1 MTTLNGYDDWKL
13 ASPPEP
19 GEPFD
24 DEQPPPLPLGWEA
37 TPSPL
42 SDTEPPPT
50 PATSGEVP
58 RALDWR
64 PFAKDDGYAFAGAAD
79 FERGTGPRG
88 TGPLIADIEVDGRG
102 GIAVL
107 DRSGLSLIWFNANPK
122 VSSID
127 SDDHEA
133 HVHHPLA
140 ARAVALLRTPTT
152 SAELRALGA
161 NFS

>member
-1 MTTLNGYDDWKL
+1 MTLNGYDDWKL

-19 GEPFD
+19 GDLED
-24 DEQPPPLPLGWEA
+24 DEQPPLPLGWEA

-50 PATSGEVP
+50 PATSGETP

-64 PFAKDDGYAFAGAAD
+64 PFAKDDGYAFAGAVD
-79 FERGTGPRG
+79 FAPGTP
-88 TGPLIADIEVDGRG
+88 PLLADIEVDGRG

>member
-1 MTTLNGYDDWKL
+1 MSYDTYKT
-13 ASPPEP
+13 ATPPEY
-19 GEPFD
+19 GTFEAD
-24 DEQPPPLPLGWEA
+24 SEQPPLPLGWEA

-64 PFAKDDGYAFAGAAD
+64 PFAKDDGYAFAGAED
-79 FERGTGPRG
+79 FEHGA
-88 TGPLIADIEVDGRG
+88 GPLIADIEVDGRG

-107 DRSGLSLIWFNANPK
+107 DRSGLSLIWFNANPL
-122 VSSID
+122 VSAID
-127 SDDHEA
+127 SNDFEA

-140 ARAVALLRTPTT
+140 ARAVALLHTPTT
-152 SAELRALGA
+152 SVELRALGA